1 MEQDPELDSLV
12 AQQLINEV
20 NQFLTSYEQYEN
32 THDIGRIH
40 KIQSEMDKYEE
51 QRERFFDE
59 YQSIMNDMSDIERRT
74 NKNDSKGLG
83 GMLQG
88 KLKTGP
94 TMDELK
100 LKQEEYAERLA
111 KIDIDIRNLQAK
123 KNEFQDDIREKLYYN
138 REHIQ
143 RLINTTGLIMFLITT
158 PPPPQE
164 ESTKCCSCVR
174 RGGKTKR
181 VRRLQSKSKNKSRR

>member
-59 YQSIMNDMSDIERRT
+59 CQSINSDIERQT

-88 KLKTGP
+88 MLKTGP

>member
-1 MEQDPELDSLV
+1 MEQDSELDSLV
-12 AQQLINEV
+12 AQQLIGEV

-32 THDIGRIH
+32 TYDIRRIQ

-59 YQSIMNDMSDIERRT
+59 CQSIMIDIERQT

-88 KLKTGP
+88 MLKTGP

-100 LKQEEYAERLA
+100 LKQEECTERLA
-111 KIDIDIRNLQAK
+111 KIEIDIQNLRAK
-123 KNEFQDDIREKLYYN
+123 KTEVQEDIKEKMDYN
-138 REHIQ
+138 RKHIQ
-143 RLINTTGLIMFLITT
+143 RLNDTTDLIMFLITT

>member
-1 MEQDPELDSLV
+1 MEQDSELNSLV
-12 AQQLINEV
+12 AQQLISEV

-32 THDIGRIH
+32 TYDIGRIQ

-59 YQSIMNDMSDIERRT
+59 CQSINSDIERQT

-88 KLKTGP
+88 LLKTGP
-94 TMDELK
+94 TKDELK
-100 LKQEEYAERLA
+100 LKQEECTERLA
-111 KIDIDIRNLQAK
+111 KIDIDIQNLRAK
-123 KNEFQDDIREKLYYN
+123 KTEVQEDIKEKMRYN
-138 REHIQ
+138 RKHIQ
-143 RLINTTGLIMFLITT
+143 RLINTTDLIMFLITT
-158 PPPPQE
+158 PPPQE